1 MTAERPSFR
10 LLITMNLGFWG
21 VQIGNGLQLANASA
35 IFESLGADVSQLPL
49 LWLGAPLMGLLAQPI
64 VGELSDRTVSPWGK
78 RQPYFLGGAVLAAI
92 MLVAL
97 PLATSLAQAV
107 VLYWVLQ
114 LALNISVAPSRPF
127 VGDLLPPRYRTWGYS
142 IQGVCIGLG
151 AICAAGLPWL
161 LEYFFHLQP
170 SAEATKTGVP
180 VVITGAYMV
189 GAVLCLGSTLG
200 TFWTVDEPSPPQS
213 DSAPMVDLSSD
224 AETKDIE
231 GSPLSPLRAIAQ
243 AITSLP
249 PMMRQL
255 AGVQALSWAG
265 IYCMFLYLPNAIAR
279 NILGA
284 ANRESLNYAHGVEW
298 AGLCTAFYN
307 LVCLGVSFLIPILS
321 RRWGRVTTH
330 ATCLMAGS
338 VGLLSLLLV
347 RDRYAIL
354 ISMVGVG
361 IAWASI
367 LSIPYSLLMDELP
380 ERQSGVYMGLFNGFV
395 TLPQIVMSLGF
406 GWVMRHLLHGNRL
419 SALALGGILIGLA
432 ALLMLRVPEPVVQR
446 APEGLPQ
453 DPDGLPKE
461 PDRRLEK
468 EVLSP

>member
-1 MTAERPSFR
+1 MTLERPGLR

-21 VQIGNGLQLANASA
+21 VQVGNGLQLANASA

-78 RQPYFLGGAVLAAI
+78 RQPYFLGGAVLGAA

-97 PLATSLAQAV
+97 PLATNLVQAV
-107 VLYWVLQ
+107 ALYWVLQ
-114 LALNISVAPSRPF
+114 LALNVSIAPSRPF
-127 VGDLLPPRYRTWGYS
+127 VGDLLSPRHRTLGYA

-151 AICAAGLPWL
+151 VICAAGLPWL
-161 LEYFFHLQP
+161 LEHLLHLQP
-170 SAEATKTGVP
+170 AAESTGAGVP
-180 VVITGAYMV
+180 AVVGAAYIV

-200 TFWTVDEPSPPQS
+200 TFWTVTEPPSQP
-213 DSAPMVDLSSD
+213 DSELP
-224 AETKDIE
+224 AETGGEPGGEQALPPI
-231 GSPLSPLRAIAQ
+231 RAIAQ
-243 AITSLP
+243 AMASLP

-265 IYCMFLYLPNAIAR
+265 IYCIFLYLPNAIAR

-284 ANRESLNYAHGVEW
+284 ANRDSLSYAHGVEW

-307 LVCLGVSFLIPILS
+307 LVCLGVSFLIPSLS

-330 ATCLMAGS
+330 ATCLMAGAA
-338 VGLLSLLLV
+338 GLLSLLLV
-347 RDRYAIL
+347 HDRYSIL

-361 IAWASI
+361 IAWASL
-367 LSIPYSLLMDELP
+367 LSIPYSLLMDDLP
-380 ERQSGVYMGLFNGFV
+380 ESQSGVYMGLFNGFV

-419 SALALGGILIGLA
+419 SALALGGVLLGLA
-432 ALLMLRVPEPVVQR
+432 ALLMLRVPEPVVERDREQGAEELAETLAGER
-446 APEGLPQ
+446 AN
-453 DPDGLPKE
+453 DPH
-461 PDRRLEK
+461 RTLEE

>member
-1 MTAERPSFR
+1 MTVERPGLR

-49 LWLGAPLMGLLAQPI
+49 LWLGAPLMGLIVQPI

-78 RQPYFLGGAVLAAI
+78 RQPYFLVGALLGAVG
-92 MLVAL
+92 LVAL
-97 PLATSLAQAV
+97 PWAASLTQAV
-107 VLYWVLQ
+107 ALYWLLQ
-114 LALNISVAPSRPF
+114 LALNISIAPSRPF
-127 VGDLLPPRYRTWGYS
+127 VGDLLPPRYLTWGYS
-142 IQGVCIGLG
+142 IQGFCIGLG

-161 LEYFFHLQP
+161 LGQLLHLKP
-170 SAEATKTGVP
+170 AAEATSTGVP
-180 VVITGAYMV
+180 AVIGGAYMV

-200 TFWTVDEPSPPQS
+200 TFWTVNEPPPPQS
-213 DSAPMVDLSSD
+213 T
-224 AETKDIE
+224 AELALEPEVETLNPIQ
-231 GSPLSPLRAIAQ
+231 AIAQ
-243 AITSLP
+243 AMMSLP

-255 AGVQALSWAG
+255 AGVQALTWAG
-265 IYCMFLYLPNAIAR
+265 IYCIFLYLPNAIAR

-284 ANRESLNYAHGVEW
+284 ANRDSLSYAHGVEW

-307 LVCLGVSFLIPILS
+307 LVCLGVSFLIPMLS

-330 ATCLMAGS
+330 ATCLMAGA

-347 RDRYAIL
+347 HDRYSIL
-354 ISMVGVG
+354 LSMVGVG

-419 SALALGGILIGLA
+419 SALALGGILLGLS
-432 ALLMLRVPEPVVQR
+432 ALLMLRVPEPVLKQN
-446 APEGLPQ
+446 A
-453 DPDGLPKE
+453 DGLPEGQGRALDNK
-461 PDRRLEK
+461 
-468 EVLSP
+468 VLSP